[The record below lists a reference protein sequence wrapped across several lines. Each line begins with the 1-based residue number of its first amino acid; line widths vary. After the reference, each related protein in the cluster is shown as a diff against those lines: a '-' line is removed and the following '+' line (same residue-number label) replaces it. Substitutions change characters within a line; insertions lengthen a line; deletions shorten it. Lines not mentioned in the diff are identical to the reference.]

1 MIKLF
6 LLGSLFMLFSCATS
20 PKQDFLTK
28 RIPAANKTQA
38 RNIIQNHLN
47 FLTML
52 FEQSK
57 DPYYNV
63 PKWTDE
69 CLQSNEIGKITE
81 TETQLQAVS
90 LLYLSHSHEVGHCY
104 RTPGAYQ
111 AYVVYIYCEKSNEVL
126 EVTYPVEKHKV
137 PGEINL
143 CE

>member
-1 MIKLF
+1 MQNF
-6 LLGSLFMLFSCATS
+6 
-20 PKQDFLTK
+20 PTK
-28 RIPAANKTQA
+28 RIPAASKTQA
-38 RNIIQNHLN
+38 RSIIQNHLN

-69 CLQSNEIGKITE
+69 CLEENKIGTITE
-81 TETQLQAVS
+81 TESQLQAVS
-90 LLYLSHSHEVGHCY
+90 LLYLSRSHEVGHCG

-111 AYVVYIYCEKSNEVL
+111 AYVVYIYCEKGNEVL
-126 EVTYPVEKHKV
+126 EVKYPVENQKA
-137 PGEINL
+137 PGQINL